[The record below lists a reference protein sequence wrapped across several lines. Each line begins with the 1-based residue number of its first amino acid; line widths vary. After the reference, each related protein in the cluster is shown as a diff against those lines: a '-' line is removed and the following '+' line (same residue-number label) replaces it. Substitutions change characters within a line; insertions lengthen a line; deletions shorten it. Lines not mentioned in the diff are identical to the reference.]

1 MNEQRIIKK
10 EKQRMFTILDN
21 LYDDHKPL
29 DYKHLAGS
37 NSECEICQWIVKCSD
52 VINKLEKE
60 IDKLEPEKIK
70 SASLAY
76 YEPTQNRVPIKVN
89 KFKVFHVHTGE
100 GDEYYYRVLTKKEVL
115 QDFDKEEC
123 GHIELTVIDESDW
136 DSVFLESGEYG
147 FVMLRTIVRKD
158 KTGRIGEK
166 SYSNITSM
174 KECTRKKSDDFI
186 FYDGENHDEVIAF
199 CGSSYGKQTKKGNK
213 INVISNRG
221 SFSMKPETYLTK
233 NVVGQLDS
241 YDKDEFEALYDI
253 TDKKVWTSI

>member
-37 NSECEICQWIVKCSD
+37 NSECEICQWIAKCSD
-52 VINKLEKE
+52 VIN
-60 IDKLEPEKIK
+60 KLEPEKIK

-100 GDEYYYRVLTKKEVL
+100 GDEYYYRVLTKKQVL

-123 GHIELTVIDESDW
+123 GHLELTVIDESDW

-174 KECTRKKSDDFI
+174 KECTRK
-186 FYDGENHDEVIAF
+186 N
-199 CGSSYGKQTKKGNK
+199 QMT
-213 INVISNRG
+213 
-221 SFSMKPETYLTK
+221 SFSMMVKIMMKLLLFVDLPMENRQRKGTK
-233 NVVGQLDS
+233 LMLFPIGGH
-241 YDKDEFEALYDI
+241 FP
-253 TDKKVWTSI
+253 